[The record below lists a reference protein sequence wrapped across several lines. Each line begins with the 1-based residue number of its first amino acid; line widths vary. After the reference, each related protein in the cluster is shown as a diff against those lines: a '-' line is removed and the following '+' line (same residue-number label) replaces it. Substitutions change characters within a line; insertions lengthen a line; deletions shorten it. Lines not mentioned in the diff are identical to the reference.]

1 MKVMS
6 DQKQLIA
13 VNFVEHEPYEHF
25 PNHVKTLGYISSA
38 DAQELM
44 DIFANPRQSVFLG
57 TVQNSPKLQE
67 LLGTNDVAPN
77 ACIKTL
83 SMTLNDQVNFGH
95 IPGGASRYRSLD
107 IDGLFYL
114 DTNPQCV
121 KNTNTRKWT
130 DKKKL
135 LCCARNLR
143 NGKCT
148 DEFIKN
154 TLGAALFPQHYGK
167 QK

>member
-1 MKVMS
+1 MS
-6 DQKQLIA
+6 DIKEMIA
-13 VNFVEHEPYEHF
+13 VNFVEYEPYEHF
-25 PNHVKTLGYISSA
+25 PNHVKTLGYISDT
-38 DAQELM
+38 DAL
-44 DIFANPRQSVFLG
+44 
-57 TVQNSPKLQE
+57 KL
-67 LLGTNDVAPN
+67 TDAFNTSTVAPN

-83 SMTLNDQVNFGH
+83 SIQFTDHVHFGNT
-95 IPGGASRYRSLD
+95 PGTGTRYRSLD

-121 KNTNTRKWT
+121 KNTNTREWT

-143 NGKCT
+143 TGKCT

-154 TLGAALFPQHYGK
+154 TLGAILYPQHYGK

>member
-1 MKVMS
+1 MPEPTQM
-6 DQKQLIA
+6 IA
-13 VNFVEHEPYEHF
+13 VNFVEYEPYEHF
-25 PNHVKTLGYISSA
+25 PNHVKTLGYISDT
-38 DAQELM
+38 DALKLM

-57 TVQNSPKLQE
+57 TVQNSKKLQE
-67 LLGTNDVAPN
+67 LLQNDTVAPN

-83 SMTLNDQVNFGH
+83 SIQFSDHVHFGK
-95 IPGGASRYRSLD
+95 IPGNAQRYRSLD

-121 KNTNTRKWT
+121 KNTNNRKWNDT
-130 DKKKL
+130 AKL
-135 LCCARNLR
+135 KCCANNLCT
-143 NGKCT
+143 GKCT

-154 TLGAALFPQHYGK
+154 TLGAILYPQHYGK